1 MYSTHCGCSE
11 LVAGIASIGKL
22 PDLDA
27 FDRGQ
32 IVGARRMGHLISKIF
47 RQLGFSRST
56 VSRVYQEYM
65 DGEQKKTSDLVNCK
79 GQLALTVRG
88 ERRLRSIVL
97 SQTLA
102 QITTQLNDG
111 VSRTVSKRTV
121 QRSLH
126 RMGFESRRPKRVPLL
141 NARH

>member
-1 MYSTHCGCSE
+1 MG
-11 LVAGIASIGKL
+11 ASMGKL

-32 IVGARRMGHLISKIF
+32 IVNTRRMGDSIPEIV

-65 DGEQKKTSDLVNCK
+65 DGGQKTSDRVNCK

-88 ERRLRSIVL
+88 ERWLRRIVR
-97 SQTLA
+97 SQRSPALA

-111 VSRTVSKRTV
+111 ASRTVSKRTV
-121 QRSLH
+121 QRSLL
-126 RMGFESRRPKRVPLL
+126 RIIFGSRRPTRIPLL
-141 NARH
+141 NARHQGGRLA